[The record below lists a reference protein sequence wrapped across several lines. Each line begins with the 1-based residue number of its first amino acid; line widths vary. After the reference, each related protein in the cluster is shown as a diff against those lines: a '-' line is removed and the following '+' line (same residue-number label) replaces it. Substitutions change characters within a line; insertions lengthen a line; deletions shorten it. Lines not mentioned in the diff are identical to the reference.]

1 MRRHATSA
9 ILEDMRNERSEPM
22 DELQALRFQATG
34 PGSEDQAGYRQRIRQ
49 LQLESLSLD
58 PGVAERV
65 RMREKVVDYADGFMD
80 GLEKG
85 PAFVASEGE
94 GSVLYDSPISEE
106 PMGPDEVLDLLDLGV
121 HQKGVNV
128 GSGGTMAYIP
138 GSNLY
143 ASALADYLG
152 AVTNRY
158 SGLYFAAPGSV
169 CMERVLLRWM
179 VDLVGYPE
187 GAAGD
192 LTSGGSIANLIGIV
206 TARYARGLKARNFDR
221 VVVYLGEQSHHAIHK
236 ALRIAGLGESVK
248 RFVPLDG
255 RYRMR
260 PDALEEAIKA
270 DAKMG
275 LYPWL
280 VAATAGTTDTGA
292 VDPLA
297 DIAGIAGR
305 NGLWLHVDGAYG
317 AAFVLTPQGKR
328 VLEGIESSDS
338 MVMDPHKGLF
348 LPFGSGVVLVREGRH
363 LLEANQ
369 YDASYLQDKDVLAP
383 GNEVSP
389 ADLSPELTR
398 PSRGLRLWLPL
409 KLAGVAPFRAALGE
423 KLLLAR
429 YFYERLLREDGFE
442 VGPPP
447 DLSIVTFRYLPRRG
461 DPDAFNRKLVD
472 AVQRD
477 GRVFISSTMI
487 DGTFTLRLAVLSLR
501 THLETIDLA
510 IEILREK
517 TGQLEGERRPTERT
531 GPDEDQT
538 MPMSDSRQ

>member
-1 MRRHATSA
+1 MQ
-9 ILEDMRNERSEPM
+9 DERSEPM
-22 DELQALRFQATG
+22 DERQARRFPTEQATG
-34 PGSEDQAGYRQRIRQ
+34 PGAEGQAGYRERIRR
-49 LQLESLSLD
+49 LQLESRPLD
-58 PGVAERV
+58 PGPAERAV
-65 RMREKVVDYADGFMD
+65 MREKVVDYADGFMEGLD
-80 GLEKG
+80 GG

-106 PMGPDEVLDLLDLGV
+106 PMGPDEVLDLLDRGA
-121 HQKGVNV
+121 HQNGVNV
-128 GSGGTMAYIP
+128 GSAGTMAYIP

-169 CMERVLLRWM
+169 RMERVLLRWM
-179 VDLVGYPE
+179 ADLIGYPA

-192 LTSGGSIANLIGIV
+192 LTSGGSIANLVGII
-206 TARYARGLKARNFDR
+206 TARDARGLKAKNFGKM
-221 VVVYLGEQSHHAIHK
+221 VVYLSEQSHHAIDK
-236 ALRIAGLGESVK
+236 ALRIAGLAESVK
-248 RFVPLDG
+248 RFIPLDG

-260 PDALEEAIKA
+260 PDALEEAIKG
-270 DAKMG
+270 DAKTG

-280 VAATAGTTDTGA
+280 IAATAGTTDTGA

-297 DIAGIAGR
+297 DIAGIANR

-317 AAFVLTPQGKR
+317 AAFVLTGQGKR
-328 VLEGIESSDS
+328 ILEGLRSSDS

-348 LPFGSGVVLVREGRH
+348 LPFGSGIVLVREGRH
-363 LLEANQ
+363 LLAANH
-369 YDASYLQDKDVLAP
+369 YDASYLQDKDVLAS

-398 PSRGLRLWLPL
+398 PSRALRLWLPL
-409 KLAGVAPFRAALGE
+409 KLAGVAPFRAALEE

-429 YFYERLLREDGFE
+429 YFHERLLLEDGFE
-442 VGPPP
+442 VGSPP

-461 DPDAFNRKLVD
+461 DPDAFNRRLID

-487 DGTFTLRLAVLSLR
+487 DGRFTLRLAVLSLR
-501 THLETIDLA
+501 THLETVDLA
-510 IEILREK
+510 IEILRETAK
-517 TGQLEGERRPTERT
+517 LLERDGQPAG
-531 GPDEDQT
+531 
-538 MPMSDSRQ
+538 